1 MLHAYSEGR
10 RSGGHTVPRLGCQLH
25 DIERFG
31 ASVVIAD
38 IVTNDLSPSSLD
50 PMKLAEDI
58 VEYLREISEL
68 RDVEAVVILTITPR
82 SEEAPAKSR
91 HHWRTDFEEARIA
104 VNRRMTDL
112 IGAMPRVMTWRRV
125 GGINSTPFLLT

>member
-1 MLHAYSEGR
+1 M
-10 RSGGHTVPRLGCQLH
+10 PRLRRELR

-38 IVTNDLSPSSLD
+38 IGTNDLSPSSLD

-68 RDVEAVVILTITPR
+68 RGVCARCMCVHDT
-82 SEEAPAKSR
+82 SECQVDHPVDDDR
-91 HHWRTDFEEARIA
+91 Q
-104 VNRRMTDL
+104 
-112 IGAMPRVMTWRRV
+112 
-125 GGINSTPFLLT
+125 